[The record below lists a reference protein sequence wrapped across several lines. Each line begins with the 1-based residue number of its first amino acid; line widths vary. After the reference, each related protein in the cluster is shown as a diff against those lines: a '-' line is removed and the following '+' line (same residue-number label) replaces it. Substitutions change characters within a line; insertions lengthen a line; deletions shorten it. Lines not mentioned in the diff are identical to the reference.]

1 MLTPA
6 HLSEPIITAAEAHPV
21 AEYHARNAAERGID
35 DIERVKKGRNKNS
48 PSQRD
53 TLGSTYALSASSSQH
68 VLAHPRKEHEACAA
82 EESQSQEVLM
92 VAQFCG
98 ASLPA
103 CIASLHLCPFDENRG
118 CASCHRVC
126 HANCD
131 SDLCEFIPCGFC
143 SSLSLI
149 THENSILCIAAQ
161 TDSIGCH
168 ACGQDSCWSSSPACH
183 TKCSRGNHVCQP
195 NYDSTKGCTNC
206 GMLCHVNNTDLRCEF
221 FQRMRGHICWTA
233 NAQQLMDTQAGTDGA
248 LPHYSQV
255 EWHFEGRTDRGSRKV
270 VVDGISYFVG
280 RGDPGRAVDSEYNNC
295 LIDSLRQRLG
305 LIADRTTVRSDLISE
320 FANEVGRAKVTQSS
334 FLDVEI
340 HGRAIL
346 RSLFRH
352 NSSGQTSSYESRI
365 YCIIALYANN
375 VGHGVVVGDRT
386 APLRL
391 VVLNDSD
398 THFDPCMPL

>member
-1 MLTPA
+1 M
-6 HLSEPIITAAEAHPV
+6 
-21 AEYHARNAAERGID
+21 
-35 DIERVKKGRNKNS
+35 
-48 PSQRD
+48 
-53 TLGSTYALSASSSQH
+53 
-68 VLAHPRKEHEACAA
+68 
-82 EESQSQEVLM
+82 
-92 VAQFCG
+92 
-98 ASLPA
+98 
-103 CIASLHLCPFDENRG
+103 
-118 CASCHRVC
+118 
-126 HANCD
+126 
-131 SDLCEFIPCGFC
+131 
-143 SSLSLI
+143 SLI

-295 LIDSLRQRLG
+295 LIDSLRQCLG
-305 LIADRTTVRSDLISE
+305 LIADLKTVRSDLISE

-334 FLDVEI
+334 FLDIEI